1 MSRLNP
7 IKIGLLGLIFV
18 LAACSSGGG
27 TETGGIPPA
36 NGSNPESSAE
46 QTPATVAPAPTL
58 ELPRDENGNLIVAR
72 VNGEGI
78 TFADYERTLDRYR
91 AQGGDFDAL
100 LDRVLDTLI
109 EQKLIAQAAIQQG
122 ITITEADVTDEYQA
136 HRDLVESE
144 QAWNDWLT
152 ANAYTD
158 EEFRNEIIPEQLLTT
173 RLRDTVT
180 GIQGEEV
187 QEARAR
193 HILVNTEQEAQEVLI
208 RVQTEDF
215 ASLARELSQDVTT
228 RENGGDLGWFIREDL
243 FTPEL
248 ADVAFGLQ
256 PGQVAGPVPTM
267 LGYHVIQTLELR
279 TRIALEEELALIAE
293 QQFADYLAGLLVTA
307 TIERFI

>member
-1 MSRLNP
+1 M
-7 IKIGLLGLIFV
+7 
-18 LAACSSGGG
+18 
-27 TETGGIPPA
+27 
-36 NGSNPESSAE
+36 
-46 QTPATVAPAPTL
+46 
-58 ELPRDENGNLIVAR
+58 
-72 VNGEGI
+72 
-78 TFADYERTLDRYR
+78 
-91 AQGGDFDAL
+91 
-100 LDRVLDTLI
+100 
-109 EQKLIAQAAIQQG
+109 
-122 ITITEADVTDEYQA
+122 
-136 HRDLVESE
+136 
-144 QAWNDWLT
+144 T